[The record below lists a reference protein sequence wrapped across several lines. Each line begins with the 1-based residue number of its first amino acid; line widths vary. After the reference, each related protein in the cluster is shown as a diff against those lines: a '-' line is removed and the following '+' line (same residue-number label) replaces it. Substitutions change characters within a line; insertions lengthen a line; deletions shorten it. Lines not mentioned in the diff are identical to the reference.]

1 MIYVFLFI
9 LGLCFGS
16 FLNVVIFRT
25 THNYSPFSGR
35 SFCPHCKKKISW
47 QDNIPL
53 LSFFLLKGRCRYCHQ
68 SISQSY
74 FLVELLTGIEFVW
87 IWFLIQ
93 SNLTLLGQF
102 EGFYSLLYAA
112 YLLYIFY
119 VFLGITVAD
128 LKYGLIPDFLVFSGI
143 AVSSLFVLTSYNFL
157 LLDFKSYFISGL
169 GAGGALAA
177 LIILTK
183 GKGMGWGD
191 VKLAL
196 LMGLFLGW
204 PKIVIAF
211 YVAFLTGAI
220 TAVILILLR
229 KKRFGQTLP
238 FGPFLIAGTL
248 AAFFW
253 GEPIWQSVS
262 LILGIK

>member
-1 MIYVFLFI
+1 MIYIFLFI

-25 THNYSPFSGR
+25 THGYSPFSGR
-35 SFCPHCKKKISW
+35 SFCPHCKKKINW
-47 QDNIPL
+47 YDNLPL
-53 LSFFLLKGRCRYCHQ
+53 LSFFLLRGKCRHCGR
-68 SISQSY
+68 SISRSY
-74 FLVELLTGIEFVW
+74 FLVEFLTGVEFVW
-87 IWFLIQ
+87 IWILIQ
-93 SNLTLLGQF
+93 SNLMILGRF
-102 EGFYSLLYAA
+102 EGFYSLLYAG

-143 AVSSLFVLTSYNFL
+143 VVSSFFVLTSYNFL
-157 LLDFKSYFISGL
+157 LLDFKAYFL
-169 GAGGALAA
+169 AGAGAAGALAA

-191 VKLAL
+191 VKLAA

-204 PKIVIAF
+204 PKIIIAL
-211 YVAFLTGAI
+211 YLAFLTGAV
-220 TAVILILLR
+220 TAVILILLK

-253 GEPIWQSVS
+253 GDPIWQTAVS
-262 LILGIK
+262 ALGF